1 MYVYAF
7 KMSIKKC
14 INIYIHVQYNAWQN
28 HKMEPFPKPK
38 SWECQVSATQN
49 RDDKLAMVSTYN

>member
-1 MYVYAF
+1 MYQHL
-7 KMSIKKC
+7 
-14 INIYIHVQYNAWQN
+14 HVQYNTWQN